1 MVGTPIASAAQF
13 DLAGAAAAVQASSLQ
28 KFNSLGDL
36 PNPAAARANLA
47 VPFIAAAASLTGQ
60 TAAVSSVVTYT
71 VAASAGAGSFRI
83 GAYLTITAVSTDV
96 IQLQVGYT
104 DETGTARTVTLNSIQ
119 SGSPAGSFSGA
130 GAYVFPTI
138 DIRTSAGSVITV
150 LTNLLN
156 NSGSIT
162 YNVGATIQQV
172 A

>member
-1 MVGTPIASAAQF
+1 
-13 DLAGAAAAVQASSLQ
+13 
-28 KFNSLGDL
+28 
-36 PNPAAARANLA
+36 
-47 VPFIAAAASLTGQ
+47 
-60 TAAVSSVVTYT
+60 VTYT